1 MRKIN
6 NKTLLSKILV
16 FLLLINIFPVNSYFA
31 YAEDDETLLEEVMQE
46 TVTWTNPLYED
57 LHININQLYTS
68 NNESRAAAVTFS
80 SKEKAAEYVRNQMVK
95 RSTVISFNINEPFN
109 VDLINEIFSKAV
121 EYNDKYSSSEGD
133 YLMAHY
139 SGYSATIS
147 GCSGQISI
155 VYNMNY
161 LSTEEEEVRVNTEVK
176 KVLDK
181 LNVYNADDYTKI
193 KAVHDYIMNNIH
205 YDYSY
210 SKYSAY
216 NALIEKSVVC
226 QGYSSL
232 TYKMLKELGVGV
244 RIITGKG
251 NGGNHAW
258 NIVRING
265 KWYNIDNTWDSN
277 YTDAYGSLR
286 YDWFLLSNGDF
297 VNHTRDGKYNTS
309 AFNSSY
315 PMSNE
320 SFVLVPLTSIAL
332 NRTSL
337 TLEKG
342 KENTL
347 TVSFIPSNATNQKVS
362 WSSNNTAVATVDR
375 NGKVKGI
382 ANGTAVITATS
393 MDGNKK
399 ATCTVTVKT
408 ASVAVTSV
416 SLNKTSLSLL
426 KGKESTLTAT
436 INPSNA
442 TNKGVTWTSNNTKVA
457 TVDSKGK
464 IKAVAA
470 GTATITVKTKDGS
483 KTSSCKVTVTNPVA
497 VTSVKL
503 NKTSLSIV
511 KGQASTLTATINP
524 SNATN
529 KNVTWTSNNTKVVT
543 VDANGKVKA
552 IAAGTA
558 TITVKTKDGS
568 KTSSC
573 KVTVK
578 NPVAVTSVKLSKT
591 SLTLAKG
598 KQTALTATINPSN
611 ATNKNVTWTSSNT
624 KVATV
629 DSKGN
634 VKAVAKGT
642 ATIKVTTKDGNKTS
656 TCKVTVK

>member
-216 NALIEKSVVC
+216 DALIEKSVVC

-332 NRTSL
+332 KLIRAMPL
-337 TLEKG
+337 IRMLHG
-342 KENTL
+342 
-347 TVSFIPSNATNQKVS
+347 Q
-362 WSSNNTAVATVDR
+362 
-375 NGKVKGI
+375 
-382 ANGTAVITATS
+382 AVIQ
-393 MDGNKK
+393 K
-399 ATCTVTVKT
+399 
-408 ASVAVTSV
+408 
-416 SLNKTSLSLL
+416 LL
-426 KGKESTLTAT
+426 LLIQKEM
-436 INPSNA
+436 
-442 TNKGVTWTSNNTKVA
+442 
-457 TVDSKGK
+457 
-464 IKAVAA
+464 
-470 GTATITVKTKDGS
+470 
-483 KTSSCKVTVTNPVA
+483 
-497 VTSVKL
+497 
-503 NKTSLSIV
+503 
-511 KGQASTLTATINP
+511 
-524 SNATN
+524 
-529 KNVTWTSNNTKVVT
+529 
-543 VDANGKVKA
+543 
-552 IAAGTA
+552 
-558 TITVKTKDGS
+558 
-568 KTSSC
+568 
-573 KVTVK
+573 
-578 NPVAVTSVKLSKT
+578 
-591 SLTLAKG
+591 
-598 KQTALTATINPSN
+598 
-611 ATNKNVTWTSSNT
+611 
-624 KVATV
+624 
-629 DSKGN
+629 
-634 VKAVAKGT
+634 
-642 ATIKVTTKDGNKTS
+642 
-656 TCKVTVK
+656 